1 MVRPNPEAS
10 LSGRLLQVAFPPI
23 CSPPTMSTTS
33 SHSRISAHDLANQ
46 LAARNVTV
54 IDVREPM
61 EYASG
66 HISGSL
72 NIPLSRITKVD
83 LPRGPLVLVCQSG
96 NRSTKALT
104 QLVQQGHPHPV
115 TDLLGGVPAW
125 QQAGFDLHK
134 LKGAPMPLMR
144 QVQIAA
150 GGLVL
155 LGVIL
160 SQTVAPGWIWL
171 SGFVGA
177 GLTFAGISGFCGMA
191 RLLAAM
197 PWNRVTT

>member
-1 MVRPNPEAS
+1 M
-10 LSGRLLQVAFPPI
+10 
-23 CSPPTMSTTS
+23 TTNTATPGAT
-33 SHSRISAHDLANQ
+33 RISAHDLADQ
-46 LAARNVTV
+46 LATNDVTV

-66 HISGSL
+66 HINGSL
-72 NIPLSRITKVD
+72 NIPLARIAQAD

-96 NRSTKALT
+96 NRSAKAMH
-104 QLVQQGHPHPV
+104 QLLQQGHPHPV
-115 TDLLGGVPAW
+115 ADLLGGMPAW
-125 QQAGFDLHK
+125 QQAGFEVRK
-134 LKGAPMPLMR
+134 LKGAPLPLMR

-150 GGLVL
+150 GSLVL

-197 PWNRVTT
+197 PWNQVAMGSQPK

>member
-1 MVRPNPEAS
+1 MT
-10 LSGRLLQVAFPPI
+10 
-23 CSPPTMSTTS
+23 TMTTS
-33 SHSRISAHDLANQ
+33 TRISANDLADL
-46 LAARNVTV
+46 LAAREVTV

-61 EYASG
+61 EYATG
-66 HISGSL
+66 HITGSI
-72 NIPLSRITKVD
+72 NVPLSRISQAD
-83 LPRGPLVLVCQSG
+83 LPSEPLVLVCQSG
-96 NRSTKALT
+96 NRSARALT
-104 QLVQQGHPHPV
+104 QLLHRGHPHPV
-115 TDLLGGVPAW
+115 VELEGGLPAW
-125 QQAGFDLHK
+125 QQAGYEVRKF
-134 LKGAPMPLMR
+134 KGAPLPLMR

-150 GGLVL
+150 GSLVL

-197 PWNRVTT
+197 PWNQVSIGSQGK

>member
-1 MVRPNPEAS
+1 MTSTTTTSLTSAGLS
-10 LSGRLLQVAFPPI
+10 LSPE
-23 CSPPTMSTTS
+23 
-33 SHSRISAHDLANQ
+33 Q
-46 LAARNVTV
+46 LAAEIESGRISV

-61 EYASG
+61 EYVGG
-66 HISGSL
+66 HIAGSH
-72 NIPLSRITKVD
+72 NIPLSRLGSSS
-83 LPRGPLVLVCQSG
+83 LPEGPLVLVCQSG
-96 NRSTKALT
+96 NRSEKGLT
-104 QLVQQGHPHPV
+104 GLLRAGHPYP
-115 TDLLGGVPAW
+115 LSSLEGGMGAW
-125 QQAGFDLHK
+125 QQAGLPMERRP
-134 LKGAPMPLMR
+134 GAPLPLMR

-171 SGFVGA
+171 AGFVGA

-197 PWNRVTT
+197 PWNRVRA

>member
-1 MVRPNPEAS
+1 MTQA
-10 LSGRLLQVAFPPI
+10 
-23 CSPPTMSTTS
+23 PTKQ
-33 SHSRISAHDLANQ
+33 RINAHELADQ
-46 LAARNVTV
+46 LAEQRVKV

-61 EYASG
+61 EYAGG

-72 NIPLSRITKVD
+72 NVPLSRITQAD
-83 LPRGPLVLVCQSG
+83 LPRGPLVLVCHSG
-96 NRSTKALT
+96 NRSSQALS
-104 QLVQQGHPHPV
+104 QLLRLGHSVPLA
-115 TDLLGGVPAW
+115 DLEGGIPAW
-125 QQAGFDLHK
+125 QQAGLPLRK
-134 LKGAPMPLMR
+134 LKNAPLPLMR

-150 GGLVL
+150 GSLVL

-177 GLTFAGISGFCGMA
+177 GLVFAGVSGFCGMA

-197 PWNRVTT
+197 PWNRVKL

>member
-1 MVRPNPEAS
+1 M
-10 LSGRLLQVAFPPI
+10 
-23 CSPPTMSTTS
+23 TTTS
-33 SHSRISAHDLANQ
+33 SMPAHTHINAHDLADQ
-46 LAARNVTV
+46 LAAKGVTV

-61 EYASG
+61 EYATG
-66 HISGSL
+66 HITGSL
-72 NIPLSRITKVD
+72 NVPLARITQAD

-96 NRSTKALT
+96 NRSAKALS
-104 QLVQQGHPHPV
+104 QLIQQGYPHPV
-115 TDLLGGVPAW
+115 ADLMGGLPAW
-125 QQAGFDLHK
+125 QQAGFDVRK
-134 LKGAPMPLMR
+134 LKGAPLPLMR

-150 GGLVL
+150 GSLVL

-160 SQTVAPGWIWL
+160 SQTVAPSWIWL

-197 PWNRVTT
+197 PWNQVSIGSQGK